1 MDFNQIWEKKDIII
15 IILIPITI
23 FIINSVYTIGYD
35 INLDTTSI
43 NILIPFTLLSIL
55 YFVIKSII
63 TTKTK
68 GTILIDYF
76 RICKLDVI
84 FALIFGYIMFAF
96 LALTIIFAYNRIYIK
111 TKQCNPL
118 MLYLGS
124 SRSCNYTNFESFE
137 NIQTVDETF
146 IEKFDFLWKI
156 AKKQFLQLYSNY
168 LAVLQFISNSIRF
181 IILTINSLAI
191 QYFINQDEI
200 LNKIWSIMIRPF
212 YIQFTEQLYKIIH
225 LTVN

>member
-1 MDFNQIWEKKDIII
+1 MDFNQIWEKKDILI

-55 YFVIKSII
+55 YFVIKSIV

-84 FALIFGYIMFAF
+84 CIHNF
-96 LALTIIFAYNRIYIK
+96 NK
-111 TKQCNPL
+111 
-118 MLYLGS
+118 
-124 SRSCNYTNFESFE
+124 NYC
-137 NIQTVDETF
+137 
-146 IEKFDFLWKI
+146 K
-156 AKKQFLQLYSNY
+156 
-168 LAVLQFISNSIRF
+168 
-181 IILTINSLAI
+181 
-191 QYFINQDEI
+191 
-200 LNKIWSIMIRPF
+200 
-212 YIQFTEQLYKIIH
+212 
-225 LTVN
+225 